1 MTALHEPLAFP
12 SQDNRRPNNPAV
24 DRKRRLGTPAQ
35 AVPKQA
41 PEVRVTNW
49 DETYLGFDVAAA
61 QIEAS
66 RCIQCPA
73 APCQV
78 ACPLHNDIPGALWKI
93 EHGDI
98 IGAAN
103 HFRRT
108 SNLPEVCGRVCPQ
121 EKLCE
126 GSCAAGKKAIPV
138 QIGKLESFAADSQR
152 RTEGLPPRQRA
163 QPTGRRV
170 AIVGAGPAGLAVAE
184 ELAVL
189 GHHCTV
195 YDAWPE
201 PGGVLLYGIPNFKLN
216 KAIVAEKVAQL
227 QALGVRFV
235 CNTYAGRDISFHA
248 LRTRFDAVFLGT
260 GAGVGSELRLPGE
273 HLPGVFAATEFLVRA
288 NLAPERLPELL
299 DGPVQMGER
308 VVVIGGGDTAM
319 DCVRTARRLGAREV
333 TCVYRRTEAEMPGRA
348 EERKNAREEGV
359 QFRFLTAPVRF
370 LEAPDG
376 KLRGLLCRVMQLGE
390 PDESGRRR
398 PAPVPGSDFEIA
410 CDSAVIAIG
419 YGTDPSWEDV
429 PDLRTGRDGLIQA
442 EPDTGRTSIANVFAG
457 GDNVRGPDLV
467 VTALAA
473 GRKAAMAI
481 DDYLGHLERLE
492 SVAAD

>member
-1 MTALHEPLAFP
+1 MTAVHEPLPFP
-12 SQDNRRPNNPAV
+12 STDDRRTRGLSI
-24 DRKRRLGTPAQ
+24 DRKSRLGVPAQ
-35 AVPKQA
+35 PVPKQEPA
-41 PEVRVTNW
+41 ERVTNW
-49 DETYLGFDVAAA
+49 QETCLGFDLAAA
-61 QIEAS
+61 QLEAS

-78 ACPLHNDIPGALWKI
+78 ACPVHNDIPGALWKI
-93 EHGDI
+93 EHGDV

-108 SNLPEVCGRVCPQ
+108 SNLPEICGRVCPQ

-126 GSCAAGKKAIPV
+126 GSCVTGKKAIPV
-138 QIGKLESFAADSQR
+138 QIGKLEAFAADYQR
-152 RTEGLPPRQRA
+152 RTEGLPLPLQA
-163 QPTGRRV
+163 LPTGRRV

-184 ELAVL
+184 ELAAR

-201 PGGVLLYGIPNFKLN
+201 PGGILLYGIPNFKLN
-216 KAIVAEKVAQL
+216 KEIVAAKVAQL

-235 CNTYAGRDISFHA
+235 CNTIVGRDVSFHA

-260 GAGVGSELRLPGE
+260 GAGIGSELRLPGE

-288 NLAPERLPELL
+288 NVTPERLPELL
-299 DGPVQMGER
+299 DGPVQTGER

-319 DCVRTARRLGAREV
+319 DCLRTARRLGAREV
-333 TCVYRRTEAEMPGRA
+333 TCIYRRTEAEMPGRA
-348 EERKNAREEGV
+348 EERRNAREEGV
-359 QFRFLTAPVRF
+359 KFRFLTAPVRF
-370 LEAPDG
+370 LEGSDG
-376 KLRGLLCRVMQLGE
+376 GLRGLLCREMQLGE
-390 PDESGRRR
+390 PDGSGRRR
-398 PAPVPGSDFEIA
+398 PAPVPGSEFEVA

-419 YGTDPSWEDV
+419 YGADPSWEDM
-429 PDLRTGRDGLIQA
+429 PDLRTDRDGLIQTD
-442 EPDTGRTSIANVFAG
+442 PDTGRTSIANVFAG

-473 GRKAAMAI
+473 GRAAARAI
-481 DDYLGHLERLE
+481 DDYLGHLHRSE
-492 SVAAD
+492 SIAAD